1 MSCRAV
7 VNQKGGVGKTTTA
20 LTMAGLMQDAG
31 RRQLLID
38 LDPHGSLTTYLGQD
52 PDAVEAGAY
61 RLFER
66 VAAGEKMLGAPE
78 LALCHE
84 GTGLAFI
91 PGSPAL
97 ATIDRRFGGV
107 AGMGRVIARAV
118 AELRPRYDDIWIDCS
133 PTLGVIMVNALAAC
147 DAVLIPVQTE
157 FLALKGLQRMLETLR
172 LIEKSRGH
180 PISRLIIPTMFDR
193 RTRASIEALR
203 TLRDNYENQLWAYPV
218 PVDTRFR
225 TASARGLLVSQ
236 LDPDSRGLRAYA
248 RVAEALLAAEKASE
262 EEQVGT

>member
-1 MSCRAV
+1 MTCRAV

-38 LDPHGSLTTYLGQD
+38 LDPHGSLTTYLGTD
-52 PDAVEAGAY
+52 PDTVEAGAY
-61 RLFER
+61 RLFEQ
-66 VAAGEKMLGAPE
+66 VAEGAKALGAAK
-78 LALCHE
+78 LVQHHT
-84 GTGLAFI
+84 GTGLDFLA
-91 PGSPAL
+91 GSPAL

-107 AGMGRVIARAV
+107 TGMGRVIARAV
-118 AELRPRYDDIWIDCS
+118 AELDAHYDDIWIDCS

-180 PISRLIIPTMFDR
+180 PLSRLIIPTMFDR

-203 TLRDNYENQLWAYPV
+203 TLKDNYENQLWAYPV

-248 RVAEALLAAEKASE
+248 RIAEALLAAEDATQE
-262 EEQVGT
+262 ERVGT